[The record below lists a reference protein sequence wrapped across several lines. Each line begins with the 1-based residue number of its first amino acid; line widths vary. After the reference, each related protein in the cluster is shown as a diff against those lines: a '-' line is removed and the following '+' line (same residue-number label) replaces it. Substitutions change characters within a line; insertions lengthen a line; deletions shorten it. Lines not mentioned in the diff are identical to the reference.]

1 MEEGLTTFDAMI
13 RNVAGRLE
21 MEMMYLWH
29 AVRQSASNINLQ
41 RLN

>member
-21 MEMMYLWH
+21 MEIIWH